1 MSPFYSTFN
10 FKHHLDTKQT
20 ILHECHAIYERGGL
34 LLRRRPPRA
43 RRTRKQ
49 SRRRVSRKT
58 RLALSIRQTK
68 PIYLFSPSIFNVNFS
83 SPILIIVFNRDK
95 IEELKFL
102 QKQRERT
109 HGLDVYS
116 LAIGESNDQTNSKDL
131 STLIEVGSLL
141 LLLLLLK

>member
-1 MSPFYSTFN
+1 M
-10 FKHHLDTKQT
+10 
-20 ILHECHAIYERGGL
+20 
-34 LLRRRPPRA
+34 
-43 RRTRKQ
+43 
-49 SRRRVSRKT
+49 
-58 RLALSIRQTK
+58 
-68 PIYLFSPSIFNVNFS
+68 NFS

-131 STLIEVGSLL
+131 ITLIDVGSLL
-141 LLLLLLK
+141 LLFLLLL